1 MRNKINKKFSKS
13 IIKFNNL
20 FLNFHFKE
28 EQDPYPFQKM
38 KNKKTKNLTLILKIK
53 KNMQKIK

>member
-53 KNMQKIK
+53 KNM